1 MNHITIATSSGIVW
15 LTLVTHFGAA
25 LLALAAGT
33 IALAVA
39 KGGRL
44 HKQSGIVF
52 TWAMITTGILA
63 AVISAY
69 EGKSVVGG
77 IFACYLVFTAM
88 TTVKP
93 LPRAGRG
100 VDVAL
105 MIFAFATAALLL
117 VQGVVVWQK
126 PHHMFAGVP
135 AGMIFF
141 LGTVCLLA
149 AIGDFRMILEGGLR
163 GTRRLARH
171 LWRMCFGLFIATGS
185 FFIGQMKF
193 IPAPIRVVPLLFA
206 LGIAP
211 LVILLYWMWRVR
223 LRRRVS
229 GLILARVRPFQGSA
243 RCIALSHAGLRSHPS
258 LMTKSF
264 SKFVLLS
271 SFVRD

>member
-1 MNHITIATSSGIVW
+1 MNHVTIATSSGIVW

-33 IALAVA
+33 LALAVA

-63 AVISAY
+63 SVLSAY

-77 IFACYLVFTAM
+77 LFACYLVFTGM

-93 LPRAGRG
+93 LARAGRG

-105 MIFAFATAALLL
+105 MIFAFATAVLLL
-117 VQGVVVWQK
+117 LQSVVVWQK

-149 AIGDFRMILEGGLR
+149 AIGDIRMILEGGLR

-171 LWRMCFGLFIATGS
+171 LWRMCFGLFVATGS
-185 FFIGQMKF
+185 FFIGQAKF
-193 IPAPIRVVPLLFA
+193 IPAPIRVMPLLFA

-223 LRRRVS
+223 LRGRVS
-229 GLILARVRPFQGSA
+229 GLIVAREIPAAV
-243 RCIALSHAGLRSHPS
+243 
-258 LMTKSF
+258 
-264 SKFVLLS
+264 
-271 SFVRD
+271 

>member
-1 MNHITIATSSGIVW
+1 MNHVTIATSSGIVW

-25 LLALAAGT
+25 LLALAAGS

-52 TWAMITTGILA
+52 TWAMITTGVLA
-63 AVISAY
+63 SVISAY

-77 IFACYLVFTAM
+77 LFVCYLVFTAM

-93 LPRAGRG
+93 LARAERG

-105 MIFAFATAALLL
+105 MIFAFATAVPFLI
-117 VQGVVVWQK
+117 QGVVVWQK

-149 AIGDFRMILEGGLR
+149 AIGDIRMILEGGLR
-163 GTRRLARH
+163 GMRRLARH
-171 LWRMCFGLFIATGS
+171 LWRMCFGLFVATGS

-193 IPAPIRVVPLLFA
+193 IPAPIRVVPLLFV

-229 GLILARVRPFQGSA
+229 GLILAREIPA
-243 RCIALSHAGLRSHPS
+243 AG
-258 LMTKSF
+258 
-264 SKFVLLS
+264 
-271 SFVRD
+271 

>member
-1 MNHITIATSSGIVW
+1 MNHLTIATSSGIIW

-33 IALAVA
+33 IALVVT

-52 TWAMITTGILA
+52 TWAMITVGILA
-63 AVISAY
+63 SVLSAY
-69 EGKSVVGG
+69 EGKSIVGG
-77 IFACYLVFTAM
+77 IFVCYLVITAT

-93 LPRAGRG
+93 LPRAGSG
-100 VDVAL
+100 VGVAL
-105 MIFAFATAALLL
+105 MILAFAMAAGMLI
-117 VQGVVVWQK
+117 QGVAVWQK
-126 PHHMFAGVP
+126 PHHMLAGVP
-135 AGMIFF
+135 AGMILF

-149 AIGDFRMILEGGLR
+149 AIGDLRMIREGALR

-193 IPAPIRVVPLLFA
+193 IPAPIRVVPLLFV
-206 LGIAP
+206 LGVAP
-211 LVILLYWMWRVR
+211 LPILLYWMWRVR

-229 GLILARVRPFQGSA
+229 GLIVAREMAAVG
-243 RCIALSHAGLRSHPS
+243 
-258 LMTKSF
+258 
-264 SKFVLLS
+264 
-271 SFVRD
+271 

>member
-1 MNHITIATSSGIVW
+1 MNHLTIATSSGIVW

-25 LLALAAGT
+25 LIALAAGT

-52 TWAMITTGILA
+52 AWAMITTGILA
-63 AVISAY
+63 SVLSAY

-77 IFACYLVFTAM
+77 IFACYLVFTAT

-93 LPRAGRG
+93 LPRARRG

-105 MIFAFATAALLL
+105 MILAFAMAVALLAS
-117 VQGVVVWQK
+117 GVVVWQK
-126 PHHMFAGVP
+126 PHHVLAGVP
-135 AGMIFF
+135 AGMILF
-141 LGTVCLLA
+141 LGTICLLA
-149 AIGDFRMILEGGLR
+149 ATGDLRMIREGGLR

-185 FFIGQMKF
+185 FFIGQAKF
-193 IPAPIRVVPLLFA
+193 IPAPIRVMPLLFA

-229 GLILARVRPFQGSA
+229 GLILAREMPA
-243 RCIALSHAGLRSHPS
+243 AG
-258 LMTKSF
+258 
-264 SKFVLLS
+264 
-271 SFVRD
+271 